1 MNPLRTLLVLLCLAI
16 TPLTLADE
24 RLMVQTGREVFGLFP
39 TATPDAFIKRLGAPT
54 ARIALR
60 NGREGLLYGNSM
72 LLVFAGEVLQE
83 VRCWKLETFTED
95 LFLGWLQAVE
105 YQGPAREFGVDDQL
119 WLGQNREAVTPLLV
133 GLEGSGDERSDL
145 VLKNGSQVWLG
156 YAPPSSYRLGDDDE
170 QRVLVSITVHF
181 NQSP

>member
-1 MNPLRTLLVLLCLAI
+1 MPLLKTLLVLLCLAI

-39 TATPDAFIKRLGAPT
+39 TGTPDAFIKRLGAPT

-83 VRCWKLETFTED
+83 VRCWKLESFTED
-95 LFLGWLQAVE
+95 LFLGWLQAIE
-105 YQGPAREFGVDDQL
+105 HQGPAMEFGVDDQL

-145 VLKNGSQVWLG
+145 VLKNGSQLWLG